1 MLATSVFQPGRGTTV
16 KASVT
21 ATLLICAALGTVTL
35 QGQQTNKPFSPRGT
49 AATQVGGTWSPQK
62 PGVPP
67 QYPGGKW
74 IEVDYG
80 RPILRGR
87 RNIFGSGADY
97 GKTLNAGAP
106 VWRAGADATTK
117 LTTEVPIVIG
127 GKTLQPGV
135 YDLFVDL
142 KEGSWTLIVGTQ
154 PTQDTH
160 DRNEKVKIWGA
171 YGYDPKF
178 DAARAAMTVTTL
190 DHSVDQ
196 FTIGFFDMSD
206 SGGTLAMEWETT
218 GASVPFAIAR

>member
-1 MLATSVFQPGRGTTV
+1 M
-16 KASVT
+16 KASAT
-21 ATLLICAALGTVTL
+21 AVLLTWAALGASAL
-35 QGQQTNKPFSPRGT
+35 YGQQADKPFSPRGT
-49 AATQVGGTWSPQK
+49 AATQIAGAWTPQK

-67 QYPGGKW
+67 RYPGGKW

-87 RNIFGSGADY
+87 KDIFGSGADY
-97 GKTLNAGAP
+97 GKSLDAGAP
-106 VWRAGADATTK
+106 VWRAGANSTTK

-135 YDLFVDL
+135 YDLFVEL

-154 PTQDTH
+154 PTQDVH
-160 DRNEKVKIWGA
+160 DAREKTKIWGS
-171 YGYDPKF
+171 YGYDPAF
-178 DAARAAMTVTTL
+178 DAARAPMTVTRL

-206 SGGTLAMEWETT
+206 SGGKLGMEWETT
-218 GASVPFAIAR
+218 RASVPFAVAR